1 MRKGGVVLNLWLS
14 SSSKTAWIL
23 DEQKITKNG
32 DQSTS
37 LSSNKK
43 VSPVVH
49 THTHTHTHTHSRILL
64 SHEEEW
70 KNAIYSNKD
79 GPRDYH
85 RLSEVNQRQISF
97 SITYM

>member
-49 THTHTHTHTHSRILL
+49 THTHTVEYYSAMKKSGRMPFT
-64 SHEEEW
+64 
-70 KNAIYSNKD
+70 AIRMD
-79 GPRDYH
+79 LEIIID
-85 RLSEVNQRQISF
+85 
-97 SITYM
+97 